1 MSQTATAPAAPTTSS
16 NAVMNHRQILLVI
29 YGLMAGMFL
38 GALDQTIVG
47 TAIRTIGDD
56 LHGLDQQAWVTT
68 GYLIAST
75 ITTPIYGKLSDIFGR
90 RPLFLTAIGIFI
102 VGSFAASFSTSML
115 MLAGFRA
122 LQGLGA
128 GGLMS
133 LPLAI
138 MGDMLAPRERAK
150 YQGYFLAVFGIS
162 SVIGPLVG
170 GVFAG
175 ASELLF
181 ISGWRWVFLINVPIG
196 IIALFMVLTFLHL
209 PKFGDRGKPRI
220 DWWGAALVIVTLVPL
235 LLVAEQGRD
244 WGWWSAGS
252 IACYAIGAAGLIAF
266 VIVERAMGDDAILP
280 LKLFHSHVF
289 SMSAVLSVLVG
300 FGMFGAMLTI
310 PLYLQIVKGVTPTE
324 SGFAMLPMVLGLMI
338 SSIASGQIISRTGNY
353 QVFPITGTAFT
364 AIGFTVLTF
373 LTADRPLWFLMLGMF
388 GIGLGLGQ
396 LMQTLTLAAQNSVS
410 PRDIGVATSAATFF
424 RQIGGTMG
432 TAVLLSVLFTLM
444 PTNITTAMQNE
455 GDLKSALNAAL
466 TPSVANASDNKG
478 VMDQI
483 WNKIVGPVKD
493 NVQDGL
499 NKGAVQA
506 KEAADAAV
514 TKQVTA
520 AVQQRVDAGQVP
532 AGSADS
538 VIAEQVAAAKP
549 AAEKQALE
557 TAASKAKADVV
568 DGTLQVDYSKA
579 DQRKNVVDE
588 VAATLIKQLK
598 KGDSSANSSTSSST
612 SDTSFLNGADKRL
625 SRPFLVG
632 FSDSAVAVYYVG
644 LGVILLAFVL
654 TWFFRVPPLRKVSA
668 LQEQANTD
676 RANSDRANAEKTNAA
691 NGDQAESDRLTV
703 DAQNAAAG
711 TGSLVS
717 PDTGSMAVVP
727 TSPDV
732 PSQPRSAGTAV
743 GMAGSGGRTST
754 APSDAFPAPAAGGAD
769 TLPSGGT
776 RAPLPNATTHGA
788 HSAAAP
794 VDEPPTTT
802 GAIRTRAAH
811 AAAAPVDAA
820 PGAVTGRTTADGAAD
835 ATSGPT
841 GADGTDASRAS
852 RPDDDHTHGRHS
864 AE

>member
-1 MSQTATAPAAPTTSS
+1 MTQTATAPVAPTTSS
-16 NAVMNHRQILLVI
+16 NTVMNHRQILLVI

-68 GYLIAST
+68 AYLIAST

-175 ASELLF
+175 ADQLLF
-181 ISGWRWVFLINVPIG
+181 VAGWRWVFLINVPIG

-220 DWWGAALVIVTLVPL
+220 DWWGATLVIVTLVPL
-235 LLVAEQGRD
+235 LLIAEQGRE
-244 WGWWSAGS
+244 WGWSSPGAF
-252 IACYAIGAAGLIAF
+252 ACYGIGAVGLVAF
-266 VIVERAMGDDAILP
+266 ILVERAMGDDAILP
-280 LKLFHSHVF
+280 LKLFGSRVF

-324 SGFAMLPMVLGLMI
+324 SGFSMLPMVLGLMI

-364 AIGFTVLTF
+364 AIGFLVLTF
-373 LTADRPLWFLMLGMF
+373 LTADSPLWFLMLGMF

-466 TPSVANASDNKG
+466 TPSVANASANKG

-483 WNKIVGPVKD
+483 WNKIVDPVQQK
-493 NVQDGL
+493 VQDGL
-499 NKGAVQA
+499 DEGATQA
-506 KEAADAAV
+506 KQAADAAV

-520 AVQQRVDAGQVP
+520 AVQQQVAAGAVP
-532 AGSADS
+532 AASADS
-538 VIAEQVAAAKP
+538 IIAEKVAAATP
-549 AAEKQALE
+549 AAEQQALE
-557 TAASKAKADVV
+557 TAASKAGAEVV
-568 DGTLQVDYSKA
+568 DGSLRVDYSNA
-579 DQRKNVVDE
+579 DQRQNVVDE
-588 VAATLIKQLK
+588 VAPTLVKQLK
-598 KGDSSANSSTSSST
+598 QGDSSASSSSSSAT

-625 SRPFLVG
+625 TRPFLVG
-632 FSDSAVAVYYVG
+632 FSDSAVVVYYVG
-644 LGVILLAFVL
+644 LAVILLAFVL

-668 LQEQANTD
+668 LQEQANTE
-676 RANSDRANAEKTNAA
+676 RADNERASADA
-691 NGDQAESDRLTV
+691 DRLTM
-703 DAQNAAAG
+703 DAQHAAAR

-717 PDTGSMAVVP
+717 PDTGSTSVVP

-732 PSQPRSAGTAV
+732 VSQPRPAGSAVGSGQLGGTASPAGTA
-743 GMAGSGGRTST
+743 R
-754 APSDAFPAPAAGGAD
+754 SDASPRPATGSARTA
-769 TLPSGGT
+769 TLEDT
-776 RAPLPNATTHGA
+776 RAPLPDATTHGA

-802 GAIRTRAAH
+802 GTIRTRAAH
-811 AAAAPVDAA
+811 ALPTQVDAV
-820 PGAVTGRTTADGAAD
+820 PD
-835 ATSGPT
+835 ATSDRADTTRLADLPT
-841 GADGTDASRAS
+841 NTTRVDGGEASRAS
-852 RPDDDHTHGRHS
+852 RPDTHGHGRHS

>member
-1 MSQTATAPAAPTTSS
+1 MTQTATAPAAPTTTS
-16 NAVMNHRQILLVI
+16 NVVMNHRQILLVI

-75 ITTPIYGKLSDIFGR
+75 VTTPIYGKLSDLFGR
-90 RPLFLTAIGIFI
+90 RPLFITAIGIFI
-102 VGSFAASFSTSML
+102 LGSLAASFSTSML

-175 ASELLF
+175 ANELLF

-196 IIALFMVLTFLHL
+196 VIALFMVLTFLHL
-209 PKFGDRGKPRI
+209 PKFGERRKPRI
-220 DWWGAALVIVTLVPL
+220 DWWGASLVIVTLVPL
-235 LLVAEQGRD
+235 LLIAEQGRE
-244 WGWWSAGS
+244 WGWDSPGAF
-252 IACYAIGAAGLIAF
+252 ACYATGALGLIAF

-280 LKLFHSHVF
+280 LKLFGSRVF
-289 SMSAVLSVLVG
+289 SMAAVLSVLVG

-338 SSIASGQIISRTGNY
+338 SSIASGQIVSRTGKY
-353 QVFPITGTAFT
+353 RIFPVTGTAFT
-364 AIGFTVLTF
+364 AVGYVFLTF
-373 LTADRPLWFLMLGMF
+373 LTADRPLWFLMVGMF
-388 GIGLGLGQ
+388 LIGLGLGQ

-432 TAVLLSVLFTLM
+432 TAVLLSVLFSLM
-444 PTNITTAMQNE
+444 PTNISGALQNE
-455 GDLKSALNAAL
+455 TDLKSALNAAL
-466 TPSVANASDNKG
+466 NPAVANAESNKG

-483 WNKIVGPVKD
+483 WNPIVTPVKQ
-493 NVQDGL
+493 NVQNGL
-499 NKGAVQA
+499 DQGAVQA
-506 KEAADAAV
+506 KRAADQAV

-520 AVQQRVDAGQVP
+520 AVQRQVAAGNVP
-532 AGSADS
+532 ASAAES
-538 VIAEQVAAAKP
+538 VIAQQVAAAKGD
-549 AAEKQALE
+549 AEQQALQS
-557 TAASKAKADVV
+557 AAAKANAEVV
-568 DGTLQVDYSKA
+568 DGTLQVDYA
-579 DQRKNVVDE
+579 DAGQRRAVVDA
-588 VAATLIKQLK
+588 VAPKLVDQLRDG
-598 KGDSSANSSTSSST
+598 KGGTSSTTSST
-612 SDTSFLNGADKRL
+612 NDTSFLNGADPRL

-632 FSDSAVAVYYVG
+632 FSNSAVVVYWVG
-644 LGVILLAFVL
+644 LAVILIAFVL
-654 TWFFRVPPLRKVSA
+654 TWFFRVPPLRKTSA
-668 LQEQANTD
+668 LQEQAD
-676 RANSDRANAEKTNAA
+676 AA
-691 NGDQAESDRLTV
+691 RKSADEDRLTV
-703 DAQNAAAG
+703 DAQQAAAG

-732 PSQPRSAGTAV
+732 PAQPRSARAAGGTAV
-743 GMAGSGGRTST
+743 SVLPDQRTGGPT
-754 APSDAFPAPAAGGAD
+754 ASPASAPARPAD
-769 TLPSGGT
+769 DT
-776 RAPLPNATTHGA
+776 RAPAPEPSTHGA
-788 HSAAAP
+788 HSASTP
-794 VDEPPTTT
+794 VDEPPTAT
-802 GAIRTRAAH
+802 GLIRTQHGAH
-811 AAAAPVDAA
+811 AA
-820 PGAVTGRTTADGAAD
+820 GATPAQP
-835 ATSGPT
+835 SEH
-841 GADGTDASRAS
+841 
-852 RPDDDHTHGRHS
+852 DDHAHGRHS

>member
-1 MSQTATAPAAPTTSS
+1 MTQTATAPAAPTTAS
-16 NAVMNHRQILLVI
+16 NVVMTHRQILLVI

-75 ITTPIYGKLSDIFGR
+75 VTTPIYGKLSDIFGR
-90 RPLFLTAIGIFI
+90 RPLFITAIGIFI
-102 VGSFAASFSTSML
+102 VGSFAASFSDSML

-175 ASELLF
+175 ADQLLF
-181 ISGWRWVFLINVPIG
+181 IAGWRWVFLINVPIG
-196 IIALFMVLTFLHL
+196 VIALFMVLTFLHL
-209 PKFGDRGKPRI
+209 PKFGNRGKPRI
-220 DWWGAALVIVTLVPL
+220 DWWGATLVIVTLVPL
-235 LLVAEQGRD
+235 LLIAEQGRE
-244 WGWWSAGS
+244 WGWDSPAAF
-252 IACYAIGAAGLIAF
+252 ACYAIGALGLIAF
-266 VIVERAMGDDAILP
+266 IIVERAMGDDAILP
-280 LKLFHSHVF
+280 MKLFGSRVF
-289 SMSAVLSVLVG
+289 SMSAILSVLVG

-338 SSIASGQIISRTGNY
+338 SSIASGQIISKTGNY
-353 QVFPITGTAFT
+353 QVFPVTGTAFT
-364 AIGFTVLTF
+364 AVGFTVLTF

-388 GIGLGLGQ
+388 LIGLGLGQ

-444 PTNITTAMQNE
+444 PTNISAAMQNE
-455 GDLKSALNAAL
+455 SDLKSALNAAM
-466 TPSVANASDNKG
+466 TPSVANASKNQG
-478 VMDQI
+478 VMDEI
-483 WNKIVGPVKD
+483 WTKIVDPVQQ

-499 NKGAVQA
+499 DQGAAQA
-506 KEAADAAV
+506 KQAADAAV

-520 AVQQRVDAGQVP
+520 AVQR
-532 AGSADS
+532 
-538 VIAEQVAAAKP
+538 QVAAGTVPAAAADTIIAQQVDDAKP
-549 AAEKQALE
+549 AAEQQALE
-557 TAASKAKADVV
+557 TAATKANASVV
-568 DGTLQVDYSKA
+568 DGKLQIDYSDRA
-579 DQRKNVVDE
+579 QRENVVDQ
-588 VAATLIKQLK
+588 VAPTLVKQLK
-598 KGDSSANSSTSSST
+598 SGDSAANSSTDSAT
-612 SDTSFLNGADKRL
+612 SDTSFLNGADPRL

-632 FSDSAVAVYYVG
+632 FSDSAVRVYYVG
-644 LGVILLAFVL
+644 LAVILLAFVL
-654 TWFFRVPPLRKVSA
+654 TWFFRVPPLRKTSA
-668 LQEQANTD
+668 LQEQAD
-676 RANSDRANAEKTNAA
+676 AA
-691 NGDQAESDRLTV
+691 RTAD
-703 DAQNAAAG
+703 AAAAAPG
-711 TGSLVS
+711 AGPEPTVPGASS
-717 PDTGSMAVVP
+717 RDVP

-732 PSQPRSAGTAV
+732 TPQPRSA
-743 GMAGSGGRTST
+743 R
-754 APSDAFPAPAAGGAD
+754 APGAAGAPDGAD
-769 TLPSGGT
+769 DT

-811 AAAAPVDAA
+811 AATAVEPGA
-820 PGAVTGRTTADGAAD
+820 PGAAAD
-835 ATSGPT
+835 A
-841 GADGTDASRAS
+841 AEASRAS
-852 RPDDDHTHGRHS
+852 RPDADDAHAHGRHS

>member
-1 MSQTATAPAAPTTSS
+1 MTQTATAPAAPSTASG
-16 NAVMNHRQILLVI
+16 AVMNHRQILLVI

-90 RPLFLTAIGIFI
+90 RPLFLIAIGIFI

-170 GVFAG
+170 GLFAG
-175 ASELLF
+175 ASEILF
-181 ISGWRWVFLINVPIG
+181 IGGWRWVFLINVPIG
-196 IIALFMVLTFLHL
+196 IIALVMVLTFLHL

-220 DWWGAALVIVTLVPL
+220 DWWGATLVIVTLVPL

-244 WGWWSAGS
+244 WGWWSPGA
-252 IACYAIGAAGLIAF
+252 IACYVVGAVGLVAF

-280 LKLFHSHVF
+280 LKLFGSHVF

-338 SSIASGQIISRTGNY
+338 SSIASGQIISRTGRY

-444 PTNITTAMQNE
+444 PTNITSAMQDE
-455 GDLKSALNAAL
+455 DDLKPALNAAL
-466 TPSVANASDNKG
+466 TPSVADAPANKA

-483 WNKIVGPVKD
+483 WSRIVDPVQQ
-493 NVQDGL
+493 NVQKGL
-499 NKGAVQA
+499 DEATDAA
-506 KEAADAAV
+506 KQAADAAV
-514 TKQVTA
+514 TQQVTA
-520 AVQQRVDAGQVP
+520 QVRAQVAAGTVP
-532 AGSADS
+532 AANEQQ
-538 VIAEQVAAAKP
+538 VIAQQVAAAKP
-549 AAEKQALE
+549 AAEQQALE
-557 TAASKAKADVV
+557 TAAEKANADVV
-568 DGTLQVDYSKA
+568 DGALRVDYSDA
-579 DQRKNVVDE
+579 DQRQAVVDQ
-588 VAATLIKQLK
+588 VAPELVRQLQD
-598 KGDSSANSSTSSST
+598 GDTNSSSASAT
-612 SDTSFLNGADKRL
+612 SDTSFLNGADERL
-625 SRPFLVG
+625 TRPFLVG
-632 FSDSAVAVYYVG
+632 FSDSAVVVYWVG

-668 LQEQANTD
+668 LQEQAD
-676 RANSDRANAEKTNAA
+676 AA
-691 NGDQAESDRLTV
+691 KDSDRLTV
-703 DAQNAAAG
+703 TAQGAAAG
-711 TGSLVS
+711 SGALVS
-717 PDTGSMAVVP
+717 PDTGSMQAVP
-727 TSPDV
+727 ASPDV
-732 PSQPRSAGTAV
+732 PSTTGTRAAAPDSA
-743 GMAGSGGRTST
+743 
-754 APSDAFPAPAAGGAD
+754 APDS
-769 TLPSGGT
+769 GT
-776 RAPLPNATTHGA
+776 RAPLPDATTHGA

-802 GAIRTRAAH
+802 GSIRTRPAH
-811 AAAAPVDAA
+811 AAPTDPAFDP
-820 PGAVTGRTTADGAAD
+820 AVTTAPQTDEAAE
-835 ATSGPT
+835 
-841 GADGTDASRAS
+841 ASRAS
-852 RPDDDHTHGRHS
+852 RPDGDDHLHGRHS

>member
-1 MSQTATAPAAPTTSS
+1 MTQTATAPAAPTTAS
-16 NAVMNHRQILLVI
+16 NVVMTHRQILLVI

-75 ITTPIYGKLSDIFGR
+75 VTTPIYGKLSDIFGR
-90 RPLFLTAIGIFI
+90 RPLFITAIGIFI
-102 VGSFAASFSTSML
+102 VGSFAASFSDSML

-175 ASELLF
+175 ADQLLF
-181 ISGWRWVFLINVPIG
+181 IAGWRWVFLINVPIG
-196 IIALFMVLTFLHL
+196 VIALFMVLTFLHL
-209 PKFGDRGKPRI
+209 PKFGNRGKPRI
-220 DWWGAALVIVTLVPL
+220 DWWGATLVIVTLVPL
-235 LLVAEQGRD
+235 LLIAEQGRE
-244 WGWWSAGS
+244 WGWDSPAAF
-252 IACYAIGAAGLIAF
+252 ACYAIGALGLIAF
-266 VIVERAMGDDAILP
+266 IIVERAMGDDAILP
-280 LKLFHSHVF
+280 MKLFGSRVF
-289 SMSAVLSVLVG
+289 SMSAILSVLVG

-338 SSIASGQIISRTGNY
+338 SSIASGQIISKTGNY
-353 QVFPITGTAFT
+353 QVFPVTGTAFT
-364 AIGFTVLTF
+364 AVGFTVLTF

-388 GIGLGLGQ
+388 LIGLGLGQ

-444 PTNITTAMQNE
+444 PTNISAAMQNE
-455 GDLKSALNAAL
+455 SDLKSALNAAM
-466 TPSVANASDNKG
+466 TPSVANASKNQG
-478 VMDQI
+478 VMDEI
-483 WNKIVGPVKD
+483 WTKIVDPVQQ

-499 NKGAVQA
+499 DQGAAQA
-506 KEAADAAV
+506 KQAADAAV

-520 AVQQRVDAGQVP
+520 AVQR
-532 AGSADS
+532 
-538 VIAEQVAAAKP
+538 QVAAGTVPAAAADTIIAQQVDDAKP
-549 AAEKQALE
+549 AAEQQALE
-557 TAASKAKADVV
+557 TAATKANASVV
-568 DGTLQVDYSKA
+568 DGKLQIDYSDRA
-579 DQRKNVVDE
+579 QRENVVDQ
-588 VAATLIKQLK
+588 VAPTLVKQLK
-598 KGDSSANSSTSSST
+598 SGDSAANSSTDSAT
-612 SDTSFLNGADKRL
+612 SDTSFLNGADPRL

-632 FSDSAVAVYYVG
+632 FSDSAVRVYYVG
-644 LGVILLAFVL
+644 LAVILLAFVL
-654 TWFFRVPPLRKVSA
+654 TWFFRVPPLRKTSA
-668 LQEQANTD
+668 LQEQAD
-676 RANSDRANAEKTNAA
+676 AA
-691 NGDQAESDRLTV
+691 RTAD
-703 DAQNAAAG
+703 AAAAAPG
-711 TGSLVS
+711 AGPEPTVPGASS
-717 PDTGSMAVVP
+717 RDVP

-732 PSQPRSAGTAV
+732 TPQRRSA
-743 GMAGSGGRTST
+743 R
-754 APSDAFPAPAAGGAD
+754 APGAAGAPDGAD
-769 TLPSGGT
+769 DT

-811 AAAAPVDAA
+811 AATAVEPDA
-820 PGAVTGRTTADGAAD
+820 PGAAAD
-835 ATSGPT
+835 A
-841 GADGTDASRAS
+841 AEASRAS
-852 RPDDDHTHGRHS
+852 RPDTDDVHAHGRHS

>member
-1 MSQTATAPAAPTTSS
+1 MTQTATAPAAPTTAS
-16 NAVMNHRQILLVI
+16 NVVMTHRQILLVI

-75 ITTPIYGKLSDIFGR
+75 VTTPIYGKLSDIFGR
-90 RPLFLTAIGIFI
+90 RPLFITAIGIFI
-102 VGSFAASFSTSML
+102 VGSFAASFSDSML

-175 ASELLF
+175 ADQLLF
-181 ISGWRWVFLINVPIG
+181 IAGWRWVFLINVPIG
-196 IIALFMVLTFLHL
+196 VIALFMVLTFLHL
-209 PKFGDRGKPRI
+209 PKFGNRGKPRI
-220 DWWGAALVIVTLVPL
+220 DWWGATLVIVTLVPL
-235 LLVAEQGRD
+235 LLIAEQGRE
-244 WGWWSAGS
+244 WGWDSPAAF
-252 IACYAIGAAGLIAF
+252 ACYAIGALGLIAF
-266 VIVERAMGDDAILP
+266 IIVERAMGDDAILP
-280 LKLFHSHVF
+280 MKLFGSRVF
-289 SMSAVLSVLVG
+289 SMSAILSVLVG

-338 SSIASGQIISRTGNY
+338 SSIASGQIISKTGNY
-353 QVFPITGTAFT
+353 QVFPVTGTAFT
-364 AIGFTVLTF
+364 AVGFTVLTF

-388 GIGLGLGQ
+388 LIGLGLGQ

-444 PTNITTAMQNE
+444 PTNISAAMQNE
-455 GDLKSALNAAL
+455 SDLKSALNAAM
-466 TPSVANASDNKG
+466 TPSVANASKNQG
-478 VMDQI
+478 VMDEI
-483 WNKIVGPVKD
+483 WTKIVDPVQQ

-499 NKGAVQA
+499 DQGTAQA
-506 KEAADAAV
+506 KQAADAAV

-520 AVQQRVDAGQVP
+520 AVQR
-532 AGSADS
+532 
-538 VIAEQVAAAKP
+538 QVAAGTVPAAAADTIIAQQVDDAKP
-549 AAEKQALE
+549 AAEQQALE
-557 TAASKAKADVV
+557 TAATKANASVV
-568 DGTLQVDYSKA
+568 DGKLQIDYSDRA
-579 DQRKNVVDE
+579 QRENVVDQ
-588 VAATLIKQLK
+588 VAPTLVKQLK
-598 KGDSSANSSTSSST
+598 SGDSAANSSTDSAT
-612 SDTSFLNGADKRL
+612 SDTSFLNGADPRL

-632 FSDSAVAVYYVG
+632 FSGSAVRVYYVG
-644 LGVILLAFVL
+644 LAVILLAFVL
-654 TWFFRVPPLRKVSA
+654 TWFFRVPPLRKTSA
-668 LQEQANTD
+668 LQEQAD
-676 RANSDRANAEKTNAA
+676 AA
-691 NGDQAESDRLTV
+691 RTAD
-703 DAQNAAAG
+703 AAAAAPG
-711 TGSLVS
+711 AGPEPTVPGASS
-717 PDTGSMAVVP
+717 RDVP

-732 PSQPRSAGTAV
+732 TPQPRSA
-743 GMAGSGGRTST
+743 R
-754 APSDAFPAPAAGGAD
+754 APGAAGAPDGAD
-769 TLPSGGT
+769 DT
-776 RAPLPNATTHGA
+776 RAPLPDATTHGA

-811 AAAAPVDAA
+811 AATAVEPDA
-820 PGAVTGRTTADGAAD
+820 PGAAAD
-835 ATSGPT
+835 A
-841 GADGTDASRAS
+841 AEASRAS
-852 RPDDDHTHGRHS
+852 RPNAHDAHAHGRHS

>member
-1 MSQTATAPAAPTTSS
+1 MTQTATAPAAPTTSS

-75 ITTPIYGKLSDIFGR
+75 VTTPIYGKLSDIFGR

-102 VGSFAASFSTSML
+102 VGSLAASFSTSML

-170 GVFAG
+170 GLFAG
-175 ASELLF
+175 ASQILF
-181 ISGWRWVFLINVPIG
+181 INGWRWVFLINVPVG
-196 IIALFMVLTFLHL
+196 IVALVMVLTFLHL

-220 DWWGAALVIVTLVPL
+220 DWWGAMLVIVTLVPL
-235 LLVAEQGRD
+235 LLIAEQGRE
-244 WGWWSAGS
+244 WGWDSPGA
-252 IACYAIGAAGLIAF
+252 IACYAIGALGLIAF
-266 VIVERAMGDDAILP
+266 VIVERSMGDDAILP
-280 LKLFHSHVF
+280 LKLFGSRVF
-289 SMSAVLSVLVG
+289 SMAAVLSVLVG

-338 SSIASGQIISRTGNY
+338 ASIASGQIISRTGKY
-353 QVFPITGTAFT
+353 QVFPVTGTAFT

-444 PTNITTAMQNE
+444 PTNITGAMQNE
-455 GDLKSALNAAL
+455 STLKPALTAAL
-466 TPSVANASDNKG
+466 TPSVANASENKG

-483 WNKIVGPVKD
+483 WSKIVRPVQQ
-493 NVQDGL
+493 NVQSGL
-499 NKGAVQA
+499 DKGAATA
-506 KEAADAAV
+506 KQAADQAV
-514 TKQVTA
+514 TQKVTA
-520 AVQQRVDAGQVP
+520 AVQQQVAAGTVP
-532 AGSADS
+532 ASAADS
-538 VIAEQVAAAKP
+538 VIAQQVAAAKP
-549 AAEKQALE
+549 QAEQQALE
-557 TAASKAKADVV
+557 TVASKANAEVV
-568 DGTLQVDYSKA
+568 DGTVQVDYSNA
-579 DQRKNVVDE
+579 DQRSAVVDE
-588 VAATLIKQLK
+588 VAPKLVDQLK
-598 KGDSSANSSTSSST
+598 KGDTAASSGAGSAT
-612 SDTSFLNGADKRL
+612 SDTSFLNGADPRL
-625 SRPFLVG
+625 TRPFLVG
-632 FSDSAVAVYYVG
+632 FSSSAVVVYWVG
-644 LGVILLAFVL
+644 LAVILLAFVL

-668 LQEQANTD
+668 LQEQANAAKGAAGGNGTD
-676 RANSDRANAEKTNAA
+676 QLSADAQRAAA
-691 NGDQAESDRLTV
+691 N
-703 DAQNAAAG
+703 

-717 PDTGSMAVVP
+717 PDTGSMRTVP
-727 TSPDV
+727 VSPDIAAA
-732 PSQPRSAGTAV
+732 PQPRSATSAVGAGATGGTA
-743 GMAGSGGRTST
+743 T
-754 APSDAFPAPAAGGAD
+754 AVAD
-769 TLPSGGT
+769 RATDT
-776 RAPLPNATTHGA
+776 RAPLPDATTHG
-788 HSAAAP
+788 
-794 VDEPPTTT
+794 
-802 GAIRTRAAH
+802 AH
-811 AAAAPVDAA
+811 AAAAPVDEPAA
-820 PGAVTGRTTADGAAD
+820 TTGTIRTHPAHAA
-835 ATSGPT
+835 A
-841 GADGTDASRAS
+841 GTDEADASRAS
-852 RPDDDHTHGRHS
+852 RPTAPAEPQTGPHPTHGRHS
-864 AE
+864 A

>member
-1 MSQTATAPAAPTTSS
+1 MTQTATAPAAPTTSS

-175 ASELLF
+175 ADQLLF
-181 ISGWRWVFLINVPIG
+181 IAGWRWVFLINVPIG

-220 DWWGAALVIVTLVPL
+220 DWWGATLVIVTLVPL
-235 LLVAEQGRD
+235 LLIAEQGRE
-244 WGWWSAGS
+244 WGWDSPGAF
-252 IACYAIGAAGLIAF
+252 ACYAIGALGLIAF
-266 VIVERAMGDDAILP
+266 IIVERAMGDDAILP
-280 LKLFHSHVF
+280 LKLFGSRVF
-289 SMSAVLSVLVG
+289 SMSAILSVLVG

-483 WNKIVGPVKD
+483 WNKIVDPVQQ

-499 NKGAVQA
+499 DKGAAQA

-520 AVQQRVDAGQVP
+520 AVQQQVAAGTVP
-532 AGSADS
+532 EASADT
-538 VIAEQVAAAKP
+538 VIAQQVAAAKP
-549 AAEKQALE
+549 AAEQQALE
-557 TAASKAKADVV
+557 TAASKANAEVV
-568 DGTLQVDYSKA
+568 DGTLQVDYSNA
-579 DQRKNVVDE
+579 DQRQNVVDE
-588 VAATLIKQLK
+588 VAPTLVKQLK
-598 KGDSSANSSTSSST
+598 SGDSSASSSTSSST

-625 SRPFLVG
+625 TRPFLVG
-632 FSDSAVAVYYVG
+632 FSDSAVVVYYVG
-644 LGVILLAFVL
+644 LAVILLAFVL

-668 LQEQANTD
+668 LQEQANTE
-676 RANSDRANAEKTNAA
+676 RADNERATADA
-691 NGDQAESDRLTV
+691 DLLTV
-703 DAQNAAAG
+703 DAQHAAAR

-732 PSQPRSAGTAV
+732 VSQPRSAGSAV
-743 GMAGSGGRTST
+743 GVGVGVGQSTTRSGG
-754 APSDAFPAPAAGGAD
+754 AAGGASTVSLD
-769 TLPSGGT
+769 GT
-776 RAPLPNATTHGA
+776 RAPLPDATTHGA

-811 AAAAPVDAA
+811 AATDATTDTTAGDAA
-820 PGAVTGRTTADGAAD
+820 E
-835 ATSGPT
+835 
-841 GADGTDASRAS
+841 ASRAS
-852 RPDDDHTHGRHS
+852 RPDEHGHGRHS

>member
-1 MSQTATAPAAPTTSS
+1 M
-16 NAVMNHRQILLVI
+16 
-29 YGLMAGMFL
+29 
-38 GALDQTIVG
+38 
-47 TAIRTIGDD
+47 
-56 LHGLDQQAWVTT
+56 
-68 GYLIAST
+68 
-75 ITTPIYGKLSDIFGR
+75 
-90 RPLFLTAIGIFI
+90 
-102 VGSFAASFSTSML
+102 
-115 MLAGFRA
+115 
-122 LQGLGA
+122 
-128 GGLMS
+128 
-133 LPLAI
+133 
-138 MGDMLAPRERAK
+138 
-150 YQGYFLAVFGIS
+150 
-162 SVIGPLVG
+162 IGPLVG

-196 IIALFMVLTFLHL
+196 VIALFMVLTFLHL

-220 DWWGAALVIVTLVPL
+220 DWWGATLVIVTLVPL
-235 LLVAEQGRD
+235 LLIAEQGRE
-244 WGWWSAGS
+244 WGWSSPGAF
-252 IACYAIGAAGLIAF
+252 ACYGIGAAGLIAF
-266 VIVERAMGDDAILP
+266 IIVERAMGSDAILP
-280 LKLFHSHVF
+280 MKLFGSRVF
-289 SMSAVLSVLVG
+289 SMSAILSVLVG

-444 PTNITTAMQNE
+444 PTNITAAMQNE
-455 GDLKSALNAAL
+455 TDLKSALNAAL
-466 TPSVANASDNKG
+466 TPSVANASENKG

-483 WNKIVGPVKD
+483 WTKIVDPVQK

-499 NKGAVQA
+499 NDGAVQA

-520 AVQQRVDAGQVP
+520 AVQQ
-532 AGSADS
+532 
-538 VIAEQVAAAKP
+538 QVAAGKLPAAAADTVIAQQVDDAKP
-549 AAEKQALE
+549 AAEQQALE
-557 TAASKAKADVV
+557 TAAAKANATVV
-568 DGTLQVDYSKA
+568 DGTLQVDYSDKA
-579 DQRKNVVDE
+579 QRENVVDE
-588 VAATLIKQLK
+588 VAPTLIKQLK
-598 KGDSSANSSTSSST
+598 SGDSSASSSGSAAT

-625 SRPFLVG
+625 TRPFLVG
-632 FSDSAVAVYYVG
+632 FSDSAVRVYYVG
-644 LGVILLAFVL
+644 LAVILLAFVL
-654 TWFFRVPPLRKVSA
+654 TWFFRVPPLRKTSA
-668 LQEQANTD
+668 LQEQAD
-676 RANSDRANAEKTNAA
+676 AA
-691 NGDQAESDRLTV
+691 RTA
-703 DAQNAAAG
+703 DADAAAAG
-711 TGSLVS
+711 AGAGAAGAGS
-717 PDTGSMAVVP
+717 GSAALASSEAVP

-732 PSQPRSAGTAV
+732 PAQPRSARA
-743 GMAGSGGRTST
+743 AGS
-754 APSDAFPAPAAGGAD
+754 SDVSV
-769 TLPSGGT
+769 LPNDVATDDT
-776 RAPLPNATTHGA
+776 RAPLPDATTHGA

-811 AAAAPVDAA
+811 AAPVVDAGA
-820 PGAVTGRTTADGAAD
+820 PA
-835 ATSGPT
+835 T
-841 GADGTDASRAS
+841 GADAAEASRAS
-852 RPDDDHTHGRHS
+852 RLDDADDAAHPHGRHS

>member
-1 MSQTATAPAAPTTSS
+1 
-16 NAVMNHRQILLVI
+16 
-29 YGLMAGMFL
+29 
-38 GALDQTIVG
+38 
-47 TAIRTIGDD
+47 
-56 LHGLDQQAWVTT
+56 
-68 GYLIAST
+68 
-75 ITTPIYGKLSDIFGR
+75 
-90 RPLFLTAIGIFI
+90 
-102 VGSFAASFSTSML
+102 ML

-175 ASELLF
+175 SGELLF

-209 PKFGDRGKPRI
+209 PKFGNRGKPRI
-220 DWWGAALVIVTLVPL
+220 DWWGATLVIVTLVPL
-235 LLVAEQGRD
+235 LLIAEQGRE
-244 WGWWSAGS
+244 WGWDSAAAF
-252 IACYAIGAAGLIAF
+252 ACYGIGAAGLVAF
-266 VIVERAMGDDAILP
+266 ILVERAMKDDAILP
-280 LKLFHSHVF
+280 LKLFGSRVF

-444 PTNITTAMQNE
+444 PTNITAAMQNE
-455 GDLKSALNAAL
+455 SDLKPALNAAL
-466 TPSVANASDNKG
+466 TPSVANAADNKG

-483 WNKIVGPVKD
+483 WNKIVDPVKQ

-520 AVQQRVDAGQVP
+520 TVQQQVAAGRVP
-532 AGSADS
+532 AASADA
-538 VIAEQVAAAKP
+538 VIAQQVAAAKP
-549 AAEKQALE
+549 AAEQQALE
-557 TAASKAKADVV
+557 TAATKADAEVV
-568 DGTLQVDYSKA
+568 DGTLQVDYSNA
-579 DQRKNVVDE
+579 DQRSNVVDQ
-588 VAATLIKQLK
+588 VAPTLVKQLK
-598 KGDSSANSSTSSST
+598 SGDSSANSSSNSAT

-625 SRPFLVG
+625 TRPFLVG
-632 FSDSAVAVYYVG
+632 FSDSAVVVYWVG
-644 LGVILLAFVL
+644 LAVILLAFVL

-668 LQEQANTD
+668 LQEQAN
-676 RANSDRANAEKTNAA
+676 AA
-691 NGDQAESDRLTV
+691 KDDADRLSV
-703 DAQNAAAG
+703 DAQRAAAD

-717 PDTGSMAVVP
+717 PDTGSMAIVP

-732 PSQPRSAGTAV
+732 PSQPRSAGSAV
-743 GMAGSGGRTST
+743 GSGQPGGTTSPAAS
-754 APSDAFPAPAAGGAD
+754 APSHASPAPATGPAD
-769 TLPSGGT
+769 TAPADAT

-811 AAAAPVDAA
+811 AAPTLVDAT
-820 PGAVTGRTTADGAAD
+820 PEPTAAD
-835 ATSGPT
+835 A
-841 GADGTDASRAS
+841 ADPSRAS
-852 RPDDDHTHGRHS
+852 RPDEHAHGRHS